1 MRRSLLLAALVLA
14 ITAAPAYAILDGQPD
29 GNAHPYVVAVRSP
42 TGGVCTGSVI
52 SAHRVLTAAHCM
64 PPGATA
70 RVVFGPNAR
79 TSTDFVLGTFNP
91 HPGWCAGCGGGVPG
105 LDTNDVAV
113 VVVPTAMP
121 GPFASLPTPG
131 FAGALPQKQVVT
143 SVGYGIRVRAKDFA
157 GQVLERYRVDSEVV
171 ASEHRIAGEY
181 LRLSASTGGTCQGD
195 SGGPSLVGD
204 TIVGITAF
212 SVNGNCAGVTYAQ
225 RVDIPATRSFIDSF
239 VP

>member
-1 MRRSLLLAALVLA
+1 MRRLLLAALASAVLA
-14 ITAAPAYAILDGQPD
+14 SPAHAILDGVPD
-29 GNAHPYVVAVRSP
+29 GEAHPYVVAVRSP

-70 RVVFGPNAR
+70 RIVFGQNAR
-79 TSTDFVLGTFNP
+79 TSTTSVLGTFRP

-121 GPFASLPTPG
+121 GPYA
-131 FAGALPQKQVVT
+131 ALPPLGYAATLPQRQVVT

-157 GQVLERYRVDSEVV
+157 GQVLERYRVESQLV
-171 ASEHRIAGEY
+171 ASSHRISDEY
-181 LRLSASTGGTCQGD
+181 LRLSAGTGGTCSGD

-204 TIVGITAF
+204 TIAGITAF
-212 SVNGNCAGVTYAQ
+212 AVNGNCAGVTYAQ
-225 RVDIPATRSFIDSF
+225 RVDIPQARSFIDDF
-239 VP
+239 AP

>member
-1 MRRSLLLAALVLA
+1 MRRFLLLAALAFAGTV
-14 ITAAPAYAILDGQPD
+14 TPAYAILDGVPD

-79 TSTDFVLGTFNP
+79 TSTTFVLGTFHP
-91 HPGWCAGCGGGVPG
+91 HPGWCAGCSGGVPG

-113 VVVPTAMP
+113 IVVPTAMP
-121 GPFASLPTPG
+121 GPYASLPALG
-131 FAGALPQKQVVT
+131 FAGALPQKQSVT

-157 GQVLERYRVDSEVV
+157 GQVLERYRVTSAIV
-171 ASEHRIAGEY
+171 ASEHRIADEY
-181 LRLSASTGGTCQGD
+181 LRLSASKGGTCSGD
-195 SGGPSLVGD
+195 SGGPSLVGN
-204 TIVGITAF
+204 TIMGITAF
-212 SVNGNCAGVTYAQ
+212 AVNGNCAGVTYAQ
-225 RVDIPATRSFIDSF
+225 RIDIPETRGFIDGF
-239 VP
+239 AP